1 MYVVGEGRV
10 GERGVEYKGLGI
22 DAYNAYRY
30 FTGLQTGP
38 MGDHSV

>member
-1 MYVVGEGRV
+1 MWYACGGEGRV

-22 DAYNAYRY
+22 DAYRY